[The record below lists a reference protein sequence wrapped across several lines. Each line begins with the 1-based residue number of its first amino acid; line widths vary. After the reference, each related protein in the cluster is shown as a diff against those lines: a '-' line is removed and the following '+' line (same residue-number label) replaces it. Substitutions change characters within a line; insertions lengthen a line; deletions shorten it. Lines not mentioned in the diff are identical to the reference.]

1 MPIAEIS
8 IVPVGSP
15 SPSISSYIT
24 ACYQALEEG
33 TGLKHELTPMSTVLE
48 GDLDSI
54 LGAVKK
60 MHQVPFHE
68 GLDRVVT
75 TITIDDRRDKRLSL
89 KQSVQ
94 SVTQELR

>member
-15 SPSISSYIT
+15 GPSISSYIT
-24 ACYQALEEG
+24 ACYKALEEG
-33 TGLKHELTPMSTVLE
+33 TGLKHDLTPMSTIVE
-48 GDLDSI
+48 GELDSI

-60 MHQVPFHE
+60 MHQVPFQE

-75 TITIDDRRDKRLSL
+75 TITIDDRRDKRLTMEH
-89 KQSVQ
+89 SVQ
-94 SVTQELR
+94 SVTP

>member
-1 MPIAEIS
+1 LPIAEIS
-8 IVPVGSP
+8 IVPVGTP

-24 ACYQALEEG
+24 ACYKTLGEG
-33 TGLKHELTPMSTVLE
+33 TGLKHDLTPMSTIVE

-75 TITIDDRRDKRLSL
+75 TITIDDRRDKHVSME
-89 KQSVQ
+89 QSVQ
-94 SVTQELR
+94 AVTQDLH